1 MGTYFLPTTST
12 GGWLPIT
19 FFGQKHKMSLG
30 LWAPSGKLSGI
41 LSRSVGPSC
50 ASIHTR
56 VAASHSK
63 GDSEDDTGDKEG
75 GSSFYTRIA
84 TIGAVTSIASLL
96 AIQHRDKLKNIKLPE
111 YLNRVATKKQPLHKK
126 QVKLDID
133 AFEEEEFV
141 ENIQHGSRRSA
152 ELEPAKEEDS
162 DQVYQ
167 SFGDECG
174 MMVFAGSANPE
185 LAREVCAHLDMTLGR
200 MKLTRF
206 NDGEVSLDVL
216 DDVRSRDVYIFQS
229 VPNASTG
236 QPLHA
241 CIMELFLAISAIRRA
256 SAERITAVL
265 PYMAYSR
272 QDDVSPLRPQPL
284 AVADMS
290 NIIHTLGA
298 DRVIFVD
305 LHEPRSAAFFPD
317 SIPVTNLQPQ
327 SLAIKY
333 LARKSLKSP
342 VIVATENTAAES
354 AKLFWSRIKK
364 VHDDAGLATLVSNR
378 PDRLRQ
384 SGGVR
389 APLTP
394 EQFKSD
400 STTPAFP
407 SGHSRTYFVGN
418 VQDRDCV
425 VVDDIIDTGARVCNA
440 VRACKAAGARR
451 VFVYC
456 THGVLSK
463 GSVQRLDTCGAEEV
477 IITNTIEIPPNVYA
491 ERIKVLNISKLLAEV
506 LKRLHAE
513 THHDEPLA

>member
-1 MGTYFLPTTST
+1 
-12 GGWLPIT
+12 
-19 FFGQKHKMSLG
+19 MSLRVWAAGGRLSAG
-30 LWAPSGKLSGI
+30 LG
-41 LSRSVGPSC
+41 RSVGLTRAP
-50 ASIHTR
+50 IHTR

-63 GDSEDDTGDKEG
+63 GGSEDDTEKEG

-84 TIGAVTSIASLL
+84 TVGAVTSIALLL
-96 AIQHRDKLKNIKLPE
+96 AIEHQDKLKNIRLPE
-111 YLNRVATKKQPLHKK
+111 YLTKTAHKKQPLHKK
-126 QVKLDID
+126 QVDVDID
-133 AFEEEEFV
+133 AFEEEFV

-152 ELEPAKEEDS
+152 ELEPAKEDDP

-167 SFGDECG
+167 TFGDECG
-174 MMVFAGSANPE
+174 MMIFAGSANPE
-185 LAREVCAHLDMTLGR
+185 LAREVCAHLDMTIGR
-200 MKLTRF
+200 MKVTRF

-241 CIMELFLAISAIRRA
+241 CIMELFLAISALRRA

-407 SGHSRTYFVGN
+407 SGHSKTYFVGN

-425 VVDDIIDTGARVCNA
+425 VVDDIIDTGVRVCNA

-463 GSVQRLDTCGAEEV
+463 GSVERLDTCGAEEV

-491 ERIKVLNISKLLAEV
+491 ERIKVLNISKLMAEV

-513 THHDEPLA
+513 THHDEPVA